1 MEGEQDRASLGL
13 ELGHLGQALA
23 LERAIPD
30 RQHLIHQ
37 QHVGIGVDGHREEV
51 DVVPRGELTVEPGVQ
66 LEQRRDATR
75 TGTAPLVRATM
86 PPSTR
91 RSVDLP
97 APLAP
102 ISRHRGVIGTFRF
115 RLQLRQ
121 ELPDGGTFGLR
132 EGKACRAAV
141 RSGEE
146 LRDRSPQL
154 ILGGRLPLRRA
165 QAIRCRLC
173 ELRVCNCDTQ
183 VGGDLRVLPGVRRAE
198 AAAARALA
206 PSFPLCRQLPLR
218 LCHVVECGE
227 GELLADGAAG
237 QRRGWSPLARRL
249 GRL

>member
-75 TGTAPLVRATM
+75 TGTARLVGATM

-102 ISRHRGVIGTFRF
+102 ISPTVSPWATCRRTSRGPTAPGH
-115 RLQLRQ
+115 
-121 ELPDGGTFGLR
+121 P
-132 EGKACRAAV
+132 ARAAHPEAAWLQGAFACGEPLAHVPSDDGRLRV
-141 RSGEE
+141 R
-146 LRDRSPQL
+146 RSPPAARYCDHFPPSGVPRA
-154 ILGGRLPLRRA
+154 GGPVNWAANTWRSLAGRQGRIRSRLP
-165 QAIRCRLC
+165 
-173 ELRVCNCDTQ
+173 
-183 VGGDLRVLPGVRRAE
+183 VR
-198 AAAARALA
+198 
-206 PSFPLCRQLPLR
+206 
-218 LCHVVECGE
+218 
-227 GELLADGAAG
+227 
-237 QRRGWSPLARRL
+237 
-249 GRL
+249 